1 MSASPQADAD
11 REFPLHGSR
20 ARAFARFER
29 ELYAW
34 LETPDGRFAVWQAR
48 EPCWAQAQRL
58 NQGDSLAPAS
68 ETAGRQ
74 REFRATG

>member
-1 MSASPQADAD
+1 MSATPRADAD

-29 ELYAW
+29 DFIDW
-34 LETPDGRFAVWQAR
+34 LDTPDGRFAVWQAR

-58 NQGDSLAPAS
+58 RRDDVS
-68 ETAGRQ
+68 TATTGHL
-74 REFRATG
+74 RER